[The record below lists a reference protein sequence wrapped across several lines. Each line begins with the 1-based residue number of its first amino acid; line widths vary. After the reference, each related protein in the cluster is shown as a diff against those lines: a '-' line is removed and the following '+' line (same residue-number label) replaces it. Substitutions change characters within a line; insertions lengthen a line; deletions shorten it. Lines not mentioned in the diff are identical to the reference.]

1 MTDKQ
6 IHQALYDKLKA
17 EQDNYRDWLLSQPSE
32 EILNHAYEY
41 SVRQDILS
49 IIKGEHLPPIA
60 AKALLR
66 AEQPL
71 ASIYTN
77 WSKCDYGIHGN
88 LMKVVQEW
96 AKREL
101 QESPTFMEICVY
113 QIDLDRDQN
122 RIAFF
127 SSEKLARFQE
137 SDRIDSSLY
146 NSVFHGVVECT
157 TLEDIYHLMNF
168 QHPLGY
174 MGRSMSTS
182 DVVQVIHSTVVE
194 PGFYYCESI
203 GFSRIDFDPELT
215 QDMTRAIPV
224 LLLEPGQVARPTLVN
239 NTPEDIRRLLG
250 GNFEAIS
257 LPDGGTLLCNEDRE
271 FIAHP
276 QNRVIRDQTGKILE
290 VLSGTCFIC
299 GCRDGKIIGLTSDQI
314 RHYKNAFQ
322 YPQKIFQRNGQ
333 VVVRDI
339 KARDAER

>member
-17 EQDNYRDWLLSQPSE
+17 EQDNYRDWLLSQPSK

-49 IIKGEHLPPIA
+49 IIKGEHLPSIA
-60 AKALLR
+60 ASALLR

-127 SSEKLARFQE
+127 SSEKLTRFQG

-168 QHPLGY
+168 QHPPGY

-182 DVVQVIHSTVVE
+182 DVVQVIRSTVVE

-203 GFSRIDFDPELT
+203 GFNRIDFDPEQT
-215 QDMTRAIPV
+215 QDMTRAIPI
-224 LLLEPGQVARPTLVN
+224 LLLEPGKLARPTLVN
-239 NTPEDIRRLLG
+239 NTLEAKQKLVG
-250 GNFEAIS
+250 GNIEVVPLRDTVVLI
-257 LPDGGTLLCNEDRE
+257 CNEE
-271 FIAHP
+271 GKFIALP
-276 QNRVIRDQTGKILE
+276 PNRALK
-290 VLSGTCFIC
+290 SA
-299 GCRDGKIIGLTSDQI
+299 DGKVQDILGWGIVQVGMSIQSHDASQRTQGFLCLFGGLMIAFAKEILTTIGAI
-314 RHYKNAFQ
+314 
-322 YPQKIFQRNGQ
+322 
-333 VVVRDI
+333 
-339 KARDAER
+339 